1 MGFRFFRRLK
11 LAPGISLNFSKSGI
25 STSLGVP
32 GARLTLGG
40 RGVRGTVGIPGTGLY
55 YTEELGRGGEGR
67 RRGRGPRGRGPRSTA
82 GSEPAAGLDLGFFD
96 RLLMPKE
103 EEHFV
108 DGCKAY
114 LEGQHDRA
122 LDYFRRLPDVA
133 DAAFLAGFL
142 SIKRGEF
149 AAARELLERAAG
161 LDGELN
167 RWFERHG
174 IEIRVL
180 LPVTEELRVA
190 IVPSLEGALLGLAE
204 ALQLDG
210 RCGEALEVLE
220 RLHSRCPQDLVV
232 RVSIAELLLEQRE
245 VGQEERRRVVK
256 LAGDLQN
263 ESEVHAA
270 LMLFK
275 GRALRA
281 LGLEV
286 AARDVLTAALRRRK
300 DRSERL
306 LLALRYERALVY
318 EALGRTKQ
326 AREDLQ
332 RIYAADPDHSDVA
345 ARLGLG

>member
-25 STSLGVP
+25 SPSLGIP
-32 GARLTLGG
+32 GARLTLGK

-55 YTEELGRGGEGR
+55 YTETLGSR
-67 RRGRGPRGRGPRSTA
+67 RTRKQRRSAARPTA
-82 GSEPAAGLDLGFFD
+82 APAASASLDLGFFD

-122 LDYFRRLPDVA
+122 LDYFRRVPEVA

-149 AAARELLERAAG
+149 GAARELLERAAS

-174 IEIRVL
+174 IAIAVQ
-180 LPVTEELRVA
+180 LPVTEELRVE
-190 IVPSLEGALLGLAE
+190 ITPSLEGALLGLAE

-210 RCGEALEVLE
+210 RCDEALEVLE
-220 RLHSRCPQDLVV
+220 RLHARCPQDLVV
-232 RVSIAELLLEQRE
+232 RVSIAELLLEQQD

-256 LAGDLQN
+256 LAGDLEN

-275 GRALRA
+275 GRALRE
-281 LGLEV
+281 LGLEI

-318 EALGRTKQ
+318 EALGRAKQ

-332 RIYAADPDHSDVA
+332 RIYGADPDHEDVA